1 MHAEQLTLLLEQ
13 INRQVREIR
22 LRILAFD
29 WYMGVKYRGELC
41 LSANALSNYDDG
53 EIKKKSK
60 IGVVNEILQLCNK
73 TNTNTTI
80 IATQNAIIKTNS
92 KATITATKPD
102 FAINSKANITYNTE
116 LVSVKSVLNKNNDNF
131 NIFLPDQMK
140 TVINTNNNN
149 NNINTRNPV
158 FYIG

>member
-29 WYMGVKYRGELC
+29 WYMGVKYRGEFC
-41 LSANALSNYDDG
+41 LSAKTLSNYDDE
-53 EIKKKSK
+53 EITKKSK

-80 IATQNAIIKTNS
+80 KATPNAIIKTNP

-116 LVSVKSVLNKNNDNF
+116 LVSGQSILNKNNNNF
-131 NIFLPDQMK
+131 NVFLRDQMK
-140 TVINTNNNN
+140 TVVNTNNNN
-149 NNINTRNPV
+149 NTRNPV